1 MNVPRSIKQ
10 FNEMRREKK
19 ELYLEITFSDPTYLD
34 GRCAEIIG
42 PAGISLGRVGVLH
55 PDVIT
60 AYGLALPISVMDI
73 TIEPFV

>member
-1 MNVPRSIKQ
+1 MSGW
-10 FNEMRREKK
+10 EK
-19 ELYLEITFSDPTYLD
+19 ECYLGIAFSDPTYLD

-42 PAGISLGRVGVLH
+42 PAGISLGRIGVLH

-60 AYGLALPISVMDI
+60 AFGLTLPISVMDI